1 MTAPPP
7 SADRAKTTVYAVR
20 LADDADHHACTGAHA
35 TAARISSAIDA
46 LVHLLDPLDA
56 HLLGSDPPPDSDQV
70 LHCTPTW
77 ESARIRRQHRA
88 LDQLRTATGAVLARY
103 AIARTVSPSTTGTAI
118 VRPYVSATGKLGK
131 PRVHPSST
139 SIHFN
144 LSHHAQWVV
153 LAISHGHPVG
163 IDVTNAGEMIMNTH
177 RGAAH
182 AEIAA
187 MYGPLMGDREAPV
200 ILDKHRDAARAF
212 AFAWAAKEAVTKA
225 WGVGVA
231 VAADAV
237 LRAVQLL
244 DPSPEEGEV
253 GVVTVGDGWRQARD
267 YAVVVDT
274 HHDAVVAH
282 GGPDAVGTPIAV
294 QLFEEVGTTRGDAVA
309 VALMRPRGE
318 GEEGDEFDEVAA
330 CRELDREPIAWVTMS
345 LVELLDRVR
354 ELVASEPA
362 IDAGAGDAEEEAES

>member
-1 MTAPPP
+1 MTESTSTA
-7 SADRAKTTVYAVR
+7 RAALTTTVYAVR
-20 LADDADHHACTGAHA
+20 LADDTAYHHARADVHE
-35 TAARISSAIDA
+35 TAVRISRAIDA
-46 LVHLLDPLDA
+46 LIHLIDPLDT
-56 HLLGSDPPPDSDQV
+56 HLLGSDPPPDSQEI
-70 LHCTPTW
+70 LHCTPEW

-88 LDQLRTATGAVLARY
+88 LDRLRTATGAVLVRY
-103 AIARTVSPSTTGTAI
+103 AVALASSEGTAI
-118 VRPYVSATGKLGK
+118 VRPYIVGATGKLGK
-131 PRVHPSST
+131 PRVHPSSA

-153 LAISHGHPVG
+153 LAISRHPVG
-163 IDVTNAGEMIMNTH
+163 IDVTNAGEMIMNTR

-187 MYGPLMGDREAPV
+187 MYGPLMGDDEAPV

-244 DPSPEEGEV
+244 DPPEEVEGRE
-253 GVVTVGDGWRQARD
+253 GVVGDGWRQARD
-267 YAVVVDT
+267 YSVVVDT

-294 QLFEEVGTTRGDAVA
+294 QLFEEVGMTRGDAVA

-318 GEEGDEFDEVAA
+318 DDKGNEFDEAAA

-345 LVELLDRVR
+345 LVELMDRVR
-354 ELVASEPA
+354 ELVASDSVA
-362 IDAGAGDAEEEAES
+362 SDAAGGAEKEEEES

>member
-7 SADRAKTTVYAVR
+7 STDHAATLTTTVYAVR
-20 LADDADHHACTGAHA
+20 LADDATHHACTDVHE
-35 TAARISSAIDA
+35 TAVRIARAIDA
-46 LVHLLDPLDA
+46 LIHLLDPLDA
-56 HLLGSDPPPDSDQV
+56 HLLGSDPPPDSAEI
-70 LHCTPTW
+70 LHCTPDW

-88 LDQLRTATGAVLARY
+88 LDRLRTATGAVLVRY
-103 AIARTVSPSTTGTAI
+103 AVALATSGEGTAI
-118 VRPYVSATGKLGK
+118 VRPYVSTTGKLGK
-131 PRVHPSST
+131 PRVHPST
-139 SIHFN
+139 ASIHFN

-153 LAISHGHPVG
+153 LAVSRHPVG
-163 IDVTNAGEMIMNTH
+163 IDVTNAGEMIMNTR

-187 MYGPLMGDREAPV
+187 MYGPLMGDQEAPV
-200 ILDKHRDAARAF
+200 ILDKARDAARAF

-244 DPSPEEGEV
+244 DPPEEVEGTE
-253 GVVTVGDGWRQARD
+253 GVVADGWRQARD
-267 YAVVVDT
+267 YAVVVNT

-309 VALMRPRGE
+309 VALMRPRAEG

-330 CRELDREPIAWVTMS
+330 CRELDRESIAWVTMS
-345 LVELLDRVR
+345 LVELIDRVR
-354 ELVASEPA
+354 ELVAS
-362 IDAGAGDAEEEAES
+362 DTAGGPEEEEEES